1 MSITVTEKAA
11 QEVKRFIQEGEYDE
25 SSAVLRIGVV
35 GGGCSGFNY
44 SLNIAT
50 DYDEA
55 NDQKSMQHGVDVVVD
70 KKSALFLEGITV
82 DYHEDIDQRGF
93 KFINPNAKKTC
104 GCGNS
109 FSV

>member
-1 MSITVTEKAA
+1 MSVTLTERAA
-11 QEVKRFIQEGEYDE
+11 TEVKRFLEQGQYAED
-25 SSAVLRIGVV
+25 AVLRIGVV

-50 DYDEA
+50 DYDEGR
-55 NDQKSMQHGVDVVVD
+55 DTLSDQHGVKVVVD
-70 KKSALFLEGITV
+70 RKSALFLEGTSV
-82 DYHEDIDQRGF
+82 DYYEGLDQRGF
-93 KFINPNAKKTC
+93 QFINPNAKRSC